1 MLENPDMLFYLFYK
15 ASGALVFAKDYNY
28 VFELINYELYLDVDF
43 LESFYTLLPRFE
55 NIMDSK
61 MKQNVYNFMNYYRS
75 EYEASN
81 DKEKQKICELVNKVI
96 EFTNKCNDNGM
107 NDYIVNDLAAR
118 GFDRLYLLKVLLKV
132 SIDDIKNDVKTYNVE
147 DFRILTALV
156 NLFSDEEFELSLDSI
171 SSVDCTYMY
180 NICLMSKEFPQL
192 LDDELVVSRIKK
204 VNELLNDNI
213 KNMDTSDKRFTKLS
227 KHEYKQYKKT
237 IRGI

>member
-1 MLENPDMLFYLFYK
+1 MLENPNMLFYLFYK

-28 VFELINYELYLDVDF
+28 VFELINYELYLDAEF

-75 EYEASN
+75 EYKASN
-81 DKEKQKICELVNKVI
+81 DIEKQKICELVNKVI

-118 GFDRLYLLKVLLKV
+118 GFDRLYLLNVLSKV

-213 KNMDTSDKRFTKLS
+213 KNMDKNDKRFNKLS
-227 KHEYKQYKKT
+227 KHEYKQYMKT

>member
-1 MLENPDMLFYLFYK
+1 MLENQNMLFYLFYK
-15 ASGALVFAKDYNY
+15 ATGALVFAKDYDY
-28 VFELINYELYLDVDF
+28 VFELINYEIYLDLDF

-61 MKQNVYNFMNYYRS
+61 MKQNVYNFMNYYRT
-75 EYEASN
+75 EYKVSN
-81 DKEKQKICELVNKVI
+81 DIEKQKVCELVNKII
-96 EFTNKCNDNGM
+96 EFTNKCNDSKM
-107 NDYIVNDLAAR
+107 FDYIVNDLAAR
-118 GFDRLYLLKVLLKV
+118 GFARLYLLNVLSKV
-132 SIDDIKNDVKTYNVE
+132 SIEDIKNDVKTYNVE
-147 DFRILTALV
+147 DFRILTTLV

-171 SSVDCTYMY
+171 SSIDCTYMY

-213 KNMDTSDKRFTKLS
+213 KKMDKTDKRFIKLS
-227 KHEYKQYKKT
+227 KHEYKQYKKA

>member
-1 MLENPDMLFYLFYK
+1 MLENPNMLFYLFYK

-28 VFELINYELYLDVDF
+28 VFELINYELYLDAEF

-75 EYEASN
+75 EYKASN

-118 GFDRLYLLKVLLKV
+118 GFDRLYLLNVLSKV
-132 SIDDIKNDVKTYNVE
+132 SIDDIKDDVKTYNVE

-204 VNELLNDNI
+204 INELLNDNI
-213 KNMDTSDKRFTKLS
+213 KNMDKNDKRFIKLS
-227 KHEYKQYKKT
+227 KHEYKQYMKT